1 MIWNLYLPPPR
12 GAADVGSCSDG
23 VSVAAA
29 PLAGA
34 PAPRR
39 GHGYP
44 QARGKNK
51 GRARA
56 AEGLRPSV
64 SEVPIR
70 EEQTPNPSLA
80 CFNLAQDLNQ
90 VRIVPGQS
98 SECSELSVEKAP
110 TSASPKLKLDPWMQS

>member
-56 AEGLRPSV
+56 AEGLRPSEFLRCP
-64 SEVPIR
+64 SGKSKP
-70 EEQTPNPSLA
+70 QT
-80 CFNLAQDLNQ
+80 QD
-90 VRIVPGQS
+90 VR
-98 SECSELSVEKAP
+98 
-110 TSASPKLKLDPWMQS
+110 ASILPKT